1 MKTNRKP
8 VHGGNRERAETEKA
22 ALTGTTNFQGEN
34 IILAKTSQGI
44 CALLLQGEANALTA
58 AELAR
63 LAGQTPRDVTRSIQ
77 RARLAGK
84 PICAS
89 GAGYFL
95 ASDAAELARCVRGLD
110 RRLREIRRTREAL
123 GDILQKTAGRESV
136 KGWSDGE

>member
-1 MKTNRKP
+1 MKYKTKAS
-8 VHGGNRERAETEKA
+8 VDVCGIGGGIAGMACKDTLPAFDSITVVGDR
-22 ALTGTTNFQGEN
+22 
-34 IILAKTSQGI
+34 QGI
-44 CALLLQGEANALTA
+44 CALLLQGETNALTA

-123 GDILQKTAGRESV
+123 GDILQEMTGQLHIDRVAR
-136 KGWSDGE
+136 KG